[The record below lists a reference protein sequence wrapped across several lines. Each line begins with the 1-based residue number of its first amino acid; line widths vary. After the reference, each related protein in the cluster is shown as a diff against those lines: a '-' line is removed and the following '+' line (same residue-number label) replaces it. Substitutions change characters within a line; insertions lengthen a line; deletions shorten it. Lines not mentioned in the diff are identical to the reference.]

1 MNSIRRQSKRFLS
14 INIMKIDVTPDDEE
28 DPNCDVESP
37 IKRQDYIEV
46 MSRRSLQI
54 AKAHLFSLMNQVE
67 SVI

>member
-1 MNSIRRQSKRFLS
+1 MNSIRRQSMRFLS
-14 INIMKIDVTPDDEE
+14 INIMKIDATPDLEE
-28 DPNCDVESP
+28 GPDCDVESP

-54 AKAHLFSLMNQVE
+54 AKAHLFSLMNEVE